1 MAAETFWLAKFETII
16 IKTHKFWSFLIL
28 YHASKFSQNY
38 KLSNANFMLI
48 IRPLNELI
56 SRDWFF
62 STRNA
67 LFCWLLPAPAL
78 LHHSLSLS
86 SQNTASDWCCALSRC
101 SRIHFFHQA
110 SFLSQKLCAI
120 FFVGRFLNGF
130 LADLFNGSVD
140 FCVMCPNTNTLT
152 LCFRRWFC
160 FGWRSNLLLLSM
172 FYSSISWYIFLS
184 TANGR
189 GTGRTAGGPVL
200 AAISLKLC

>member
-1 MAAETFWLAKFETII
+1 MRSITTHTHTKCLVAFVSRSHRWLAWVWTVRTNKCVAAETFWLAKFETII

-78 LHHSLSLS
+78 LHHSLSLFTEHS
-86 SQNTASDWCCALSRC
+86 IRLMLC
-101 SRIHFFHQA
+101 SISMFA
-110 SFLSQKLCAI
+110 YSFLSSSIVSLPKIVCNI
-120 FFVGRFLNGF
+120 FCRSFSEWVSSRP
-130 LADLFNGSVD
+130 VQ
-140 FCVMCPNTNTLT
+140 
-152 LCFRRWFC
+152 W
-160 FGWRSNLLLLSM
+160 FGW
-172 FYSSISWYIFLS
+172 FLCDVS
-184 TANGR
+184 
-189 GTGRTAGGPVL
+189 
-200 AAISLKLC
+200 